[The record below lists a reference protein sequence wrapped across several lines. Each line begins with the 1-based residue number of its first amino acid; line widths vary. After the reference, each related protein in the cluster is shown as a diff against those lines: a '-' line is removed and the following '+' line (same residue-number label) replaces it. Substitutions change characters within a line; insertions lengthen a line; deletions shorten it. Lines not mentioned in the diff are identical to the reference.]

1 VVANTRGN
9 ESAGHERIP
18 AAWREAYRK
27 RSPEMLAVDVTR
39 AFDQHFILERSLRR
53 TKLVLG
59 TLNAFLATVAAVL
72 ALLKFL

>member
-1 VVANTRGN
+1 MVANSQGN
-9 ESAGHERIP
+9 ESAERIP

-27 RSPEMLAVDVTR
+27 RSPEMLAIDVTR

-59 TLNAFLATVAAVL
+59 TLTALCTFMAAVL